1 MILDLVKVKVNFTSN
16 LIRRPIRVGEKIY
29 ANGFG
34 HITKMASM
42 QIYGKHSL
50 EILFSRTWRQ
60 FTLGLGML
68 YLGCGAYQN
77 MLMFGSH
84 KRSWLTIHLS
94 SMLAPIGS
102 QTHFFQK
109 SESPFQIS

>member
-1 MILDLVKVKVNFTSN
+1 MKTHQSG
-16 LIRRPIRVGEKIY
+16 GEKY

-34 HITKMASM
+34 HMTKMASM

-50 EILFSRTWRQ
+50 EILFSRIWQ
-60 FTLGLGML
+60 FTLGLCML

-77 MLMFGSH
+77 LLMFGSH
-84 KRSWLTIHLS
+84 KRSWLTIDLS
-94 SMLAPIGS
+94 SMLGTIGS

-109 SESPFQIS
+109 SESLFQIS